1 MAADKEGTLADSEVC
16 SPSPPKEPV
25 ATTALPLPIDTQARY
40 TSKKIMGNMVKSGL
54 R

>member
-16 SPSPPKEPV
+16 PSPPKEPV
-25 ATTALPLPIDTQARY
+25 ATTALPLPIDTESRS